1 MKKISLVGK
10 SAKIDYHR
18 SMEIARKFLEQHH
31 SILNINAV
39 LENEVWLV
47 TAIVGLSKNDVKK
60 VRIDANTGKI
70 LDYV

>member
-1 MKKISLVGK
+1 MGK
-10 SAKIDYHR
+10 SAKIDHR
-18 SMEIARKFLEQHH
+18 KSIEIARKFLEQHH

-39 LENEVWLV
+39 LEGEIWLV
-47 TAIVGLSKNDVKK
+47 TAIVGLSKNNVKK

>member
-1 MKKISLVGK
+1 MEK
-10 SAKIDYHR
+10 SAKFDNRR
-18 SMEIARKFLEQHH
+18 SIEIARKFLEQHY

-39 LENEVWLV
+39 LEGDVWHV

-60 VRIDANTGKI
+60 VRIDATTGKI